1 MSKNVSVEHAESS
14 YIAGGDQ
21 HIYNNVPNRSRSS
34 EDFRKLGKRSFG
46 RSTVTV
52 IVLWLLHVH
61 KIDPDESAKCE
72 FKQNT
77 T

>member
-1 MSKNVSVEHAESS
+1 MSKNINVENAENS

-21 HIYNNVPNRSRSS
+21 HIYYNVPNRSTSS
-34 EDFRKLGKRSFG
+34 EGFLELGKRSFG

-52 IVLWLLHVH
+52 VVLWLLHVH
-61 KIDPDESAKCE
+61 EIDPDESAKCE